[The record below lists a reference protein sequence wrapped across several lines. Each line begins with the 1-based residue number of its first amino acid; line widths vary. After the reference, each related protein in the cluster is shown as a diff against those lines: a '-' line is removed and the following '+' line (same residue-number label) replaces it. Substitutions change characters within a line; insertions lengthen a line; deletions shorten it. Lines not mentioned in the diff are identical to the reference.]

1 MHCGSVCGF
10 WAERPH
16 RISRDIVSKDYI
28 RYRKEG
34 NVRLS
39 PINATDHL
47 KCANLEYI
55 KNGNVFAHN

>member
-39 PINATDHL
+39 PINATEVMY
-47 KCANLEYI
+47 N
-55 KNGNVFAHN
+55 